1 MTLNSQ
7 NLVHKMKN
15 FAKKVRSGTIP
26 DNDFD
31 DFVEVEWLQLESV
44 KDPWEGPLRIVREDD
59 DLQTTGEEGLVKHC
73 LLDQI
78 VQGLVLAFLP
88 VKNFL
93 KEFVVESHTHPQSC
107 FGEGV
112 PGRSRVSWFTLQV
125 MCHLLM

>member
-93 KEFVVESHTHPQSC
+93 KEFVVRVTPIL
-107 FGEGV
+107 
-112 PGRSRVSWFTLQV
+112 SRVLAKESRVEAESPDLP
-125 MCHLLM
+125 CK